1 MLKNA
6 LIATALSFGIAFGAA
21 AQTYTPPPQQGLPD
35 QVVEV
40 RHEHEFAAG
49 AVIRDTFGGAVL
61 GAGVGVGV
69 AYYNKEENNGGDWG
83 NWQRPVLIGAGIGAA
98 VGLVFGIVD
107 ASTGPDVAPG
117 PYADRRE
124 TGFSPPAAQY
134 GLHF

>member
-6 LIATALSFGIAFGAA
+6 LIATVLSVGFAFGAH
-21 AQTYTPPPQQGLPD
+21 AQTYQAPAQPLPD
-35 QVVEV
+35 AVIEV
-40 RHEHEFAAG
+40 HHDHEFAGG

-61 GAGVGVGV
+61 GTAVGVGV
-69 AYYNKEENNGGDWG
+69 AYYNKEQNNGGDWG

-107 ASTGPDVAPG
+107 ATTWSDGGPG

-124 TGFSPPAAQY
+124 TGFAPPAASY
-134 GLHF
+134 GMHF